1 MYKVLP
7 ILLFAYGLAI
17 TTDDIYD
24 NSYALIIGIDKY
36 ENVSN
41 LDYAVKDAKSI
52 TTLLR
57 DNFNFPSNN
66 IKTLLNDEATFLN
79 IRNSLAEISKVGKA
93 NDRILIYFAGH
104 GETEDLPDGGEMGYL
119 LPIDG
124 IRDNLFATSIP
135 MDDLK
140 RISSLSSS
148 KHMLFLI
155 DACYGG
161 LAATGARGLSSTTP
175 NFIDKIT
182 NDKSRQIITAGGR
195 GEEVLEKSEWGH
207 SAFTM
212 NLIRALENGKADLN
226 ADGYITG
233 DELGLFLK
241 EKVTI
246 DSKNQQTPQ
255 SRRFT
260 SHEGEFVFINN
271 SSPAIIIHP
280 QGNSVS
286 LNQKIEEIKIE
297 IEELKYQG
305 VTAID
310 DKPIDEYADSLINE
324 IKLEEAAGT
333 NKSSFNNIIM
343 ELEEKIALLESKLE
357 TPTKLIQGCTNQ
369 GAVNY
374 NPEANI
380 DDNSCVVLGYNSAYL
395 KLGNFSSVD
404 STLDIYIHCGTLS
417 HPLMKNTVRYIEN
430 TYKLSSI
437 SLKIEGFEIIKL
449 IEGEL
454 VYNNFSTKRI
464 SSGLFGK
471 TTKNKYLFKTK
482 KNTGAMFAPQKE
494 ILLLKAKVN
503 TTKELLCIKDVDIAS
518 IPNDNIFIGD
528 CLSIKLK
535 GSGFLSIYYKSD
547 SPIAGFQFNLS
558 GVNIMNASLGAAQD
572 ASFMISNNLSTI
584 IGFSLDGNIIPPG
597 ENLLTIIH
605 FEGNTSD
612 VLLKD
617 VIVSDQAGNE
627 SDAILDIRKIIYE

>member
-1 MYKVLP
+1 
-7 ILLFAYGLAI
+7 
-17 TTDDIYD
+17 
-24 NSYALIIGIDKY
+24 
-36 ENVSN
+36 
-41 LDYAVKDAKSI
+41 
-52 TTLLR
+52 
-57 DNFNFPSNN
+57 
-66 IKTLLNDEATFLN
+66 
-79 IRNSLAEISKVGKA
+79 
-93 NDRILIYFAGH
+93 
-104 GETEDLPDGGEMGYL
+104 
-119 LPIDG
+119 
-124 IRDNLFATSIP
+124 
-135 MDDLK
+135 
-140 RISSLSSS
+140 
-148 KHMLFLI
+148 
-155 DACYGG
+155 
-161 LAATGARGLSSTTP
+161 
-175 NFIDKIT
+175 
-182 NDKSRQIITAGGR
+182 
-195 GEEVLEKSEWGH
+195 
-207 SAFTM
+207 
-212 NLIRALENGKADLN
+212 
-226 ADGYITG
+226 
-233 DELGLFLK
+233 
-241 EKVTI
+241 
-246 DSKNQQTPQ
+246 
-255 SRRFT
+255 
-260 SHEGEFVFINN
+260 
-271 SSPAIIIHP
+271 
-280 QGNSVS
+280 
-286 LNQKIEEIKIE
+286 
-297 IEELKYQG
+297 
-305 VTAID
+305 
-310 DKPIDEYADSLINE
+310 
-324 IKLEEAAGT
+324 
-333 NKSSFNNIIM
+333 
-343 ELEEKIALLESKLE
+343 
-357 TPTKLIQGCTNQ
+357 
-369 GAVNY
+369 
-374 NPEANI
+374 
-380 DDNSCVVLGYNSAYL
+380 
-395 KLGNFSSVD
+395 
-404 STLDIYIHCGTLS
+404 
-417 HPLMKNTVRYIEN
+417 MKNTVRYIEN